1 MARLYNIPQRRI
13 LMLDDDNKL
22 RTMQGLILASEGYSV
37 SHADNGSKAIM
48 LHRQN
53 PFDLIIAELGLEDKD
68 GFQTLMEL
76 RRHSAPVRFIA
87 MARENWLSND
97 LCLRMAKHLGAHCV
111 LAKPVPPEQL
121 LAAVRSAL
129 D

>member
-1 MARLYNIPQRRI
+1 MSQLYNSPQRRI
-13 LMLDDDNKL
+13 LMLDDDNEL
-22 RTMQGLILASEGYSV
+22 RTMLGLILASEGYSV
-37 SHADNGSKAIM
+37 SHADNGSNAIM
-48 LHRQN
+48 LHNQN
-53 PFDLIIAELGLEDKD
+53 PFDLIITELILEDKD

-76 RRHSAPVRFIA
+76 RRHSAPVKFIA
-87 MARENWLSND
+87 MAKENWLSNK

-111 LAKPVPPEQL
+111 LAKPIPPEQL